1 MKRNPSEI
9 HNYIIFAF
17 AEDKKD
23 NKLLITFDGWTDRYD
38 YWAEPDSTDIH
49 PVGWRSAQNQ
59 TLTYPYGN

>member
-1 MKRNPSEI
+1 MCL
-9 HNYIIFAF
+9 IFAF